1 MQCNSTCPQAPPGSG
16 HKRDPTARLLRLGLS
31 VASWA
36 VAFSIIQ
43 GLLQPDIGRSLR
55 PIEERIELR
64 LQRLPVDTPTTQ
76 PERSHEEEPIDSWEL
91 VGV

>member
-1 MQCNSTCPQAPPGSG
+1 MPCNSPCPQAPPEGG

-31 VASWA
+31 VACWA

-64 LQRLPVDTPTTQ
+64 LQRLPVDPPTTQ